1 MSSLDIRAIA
11 PAGYVRACFS
21 ERARGHCLPAELVRR
36 HLGAVNASGVRR
48 RLSREFAGYLV
59 TEPGP
64 VDVVPKVWRESDGR
78 VVLISDDCRTG
89 AGSILG
95 LRGGFEGFRYGA
107 ALDASGW
114 VAAGCCRQYLTVSGE
129 VCAVMG
135 FVGREQ

>member
-21 ERARGHCLPAELVRR
+21 VRVRGFCSPAELVRR
-36 HLGAVNASGVRR
+36 HLHAVNRAGAVRRVR
-48 RLSREFAGYLV
+48 REFAGYLV

-64 VDVVPKVWRESDGR
+64 VEAVPKVWRESDGR

-89 AGSILG
+89 ADSLSG
-95 LRGGFEGFRYGA
+95 LRKGFEGFRYGA
-107 ALDASGW
+107 ALDASDW
-114 VAAGCCRQYLTVSGE
+114 VASGCCREYLTVSGGD

-135 FVGREQ
+135 FVGRE

>member
-1 MSSLDIRAIA
+1 MSNHDIRAIA

-21 ERARGHCLPAELVRR
+21 ERARGFCLPAELVRR

-48 RLSREFAGYLV
+48 RLAREFAGYLV

-89 AGSILG
+89 ADSLSG
-95 LRGGFEGFRYGA
+95 LRNGFKGFRYGA
-107 ALDASGW
+107 ALDASDW
-114 VAAGCCRQYLTVSGE
+114 VASGCCREHLTVSGE

-135 FVGREQ
+135 FVGRER